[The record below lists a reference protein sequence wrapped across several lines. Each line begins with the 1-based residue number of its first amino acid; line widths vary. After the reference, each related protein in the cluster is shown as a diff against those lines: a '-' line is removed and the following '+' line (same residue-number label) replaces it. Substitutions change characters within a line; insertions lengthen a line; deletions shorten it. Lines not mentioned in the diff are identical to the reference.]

1 MLKSKKILIIDDDT
15 EFVREFI
22 GKFLAQKDMKVFS
35 AGDGEEGLDLLKSEK
50 PDVVLLDLVMPKLD
64 GIGFLKKLRSDP
76 DEDSSDTA
84 VFVIT
89 QLSDAKKVAET
100 AQYNIKGY
108 FIKNVST
115 FDQVMSKIREMK

>member
-1 MLKSKKILIIDDDT
+1 MLKSKKILIIDDDK

-35 AGDGEEGLDLLKSEK
+35 AGDGEEGLALLKSEK

-64 GIGFLKKLRSDP
+64 GIGFLKKLRSDS
-76 DEDSSDTA
+76 DEDLSDTI

-115 FDQVMSKIREMK
+115 FDQVISKIREMK